1 MLSSSRWALPRLNNP
16 FILLQWTYSSEVFM
30 STTEAKVFLIFYFIT
45 NMLYIKCIYIISIVI
60 IIIGERAG
68 ISTG

>member
-1 MLSSSRWALPRLNNP
+1 
-16 FILLQWTYSSEVFM
+16 M